1 MSEVEWATSDCC
13 SWIYLYMTVKSLSAQ
28 KSGKKGTHS
37 YRNLS
42 YRETGNILLFY
53 QQDLYYKDVFR

>member
-1 MSEVEWATSDCC
+1 
-13 SWIYLYMTVKSLSAQ
+13 MTVKSLSAQ
-28 KSGKKGTHS
+28 KSGKKGTHG

-53 QQDLYYKDVFR
+53 QKDLYIKTFFDKKTSYTVISVRQL